1 MIIVGDAFTNI
12 NILKKTNAAENDR
25 DKLEA
30 NKFNLKKYVSNKI
43 NANVVGC
50 FSMSKHLN
58 SDNLDLIK
66 NKTDTEGNPL
76 GHSKEMTDAAKKMLC
91 LLGFSQ
97 DGYIRMYSV
106 KEEKR
111 LSIIA

>member
-76 GHSKEMTDAAKKMLC
+76 GHS
-91 LLGFSQ
+91 
-97 DGYIRMYSV
+97 
-106 KEEKR
+106 
-111 LSIIA
+111 